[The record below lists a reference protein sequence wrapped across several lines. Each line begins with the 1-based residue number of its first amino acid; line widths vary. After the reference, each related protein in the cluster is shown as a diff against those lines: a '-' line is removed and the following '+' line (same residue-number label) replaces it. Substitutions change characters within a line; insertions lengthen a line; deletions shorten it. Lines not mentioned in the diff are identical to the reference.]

1 MYIFCTGRYAEGRS
15 CHGMDHYANK
25 RKQCS
30 EVPASHSPPRHGPDT
45 TSTLHFDVEGTRD
58 DTLIG
63 LVMMNSV
70 LHQVK
75 DSTLMHHQKKHI
87 HQIPQI

>member
-1 MYIFCTGRYAEGRS
+1 MLKEEVAMEWTMRARQKYVQKFLHCIH
-15 CHGMDHYANK
+15 CHCN
-25 RKQCS
+25 
-30 EVPASHSPPRHGPDT
+30 VPDADGASA
-45 TSTLHFDVEGTRD
+45 LHFDVEGTRD